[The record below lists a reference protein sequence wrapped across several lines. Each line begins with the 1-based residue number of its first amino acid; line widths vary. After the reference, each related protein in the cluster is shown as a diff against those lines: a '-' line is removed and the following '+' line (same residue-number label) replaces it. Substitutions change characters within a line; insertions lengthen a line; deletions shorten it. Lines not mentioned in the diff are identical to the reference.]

1 MLDDLDSYDDIPL
14 PTTTTTERRP
24 GKFGPRARAK
34 TANVAST
41 TPKNSDA
48 AQLVP
53 PSPQPLAQDSDFSL
67 EMERTGHEPGLSN
80 YSVVAESRELGQ
92 MLASACVPLMAPQVL
107 QLALAEFSTME
118 SAQYTGGTTGVRRA
132 GKFQPENISQPN
144 KGTAKSV
151 SFISSEASDSVI
163 PSVGSFSETMD
174 ISCVQM
180 MTDVHEDDPLHSV
193 STIPDCIAGFQM
205 DHLRVGKEICPILNL
220 LEPLNPTLVCVG
232 PLRTYAVGIDGMNII
247 DCGTHSQPKVEL
259 IYC

>member
-1 MLDDLDSYDDIPL
+1 
-14 PTTTTTERRP
+14 TRAERRP
-24 GKFGPRARAK
+24 GKFRPRARAK

-53 PSPQPLAQDSDFSL
+53 PSPQPSAQDSDFNL

-80 YSVVAESRELGQ
+80 YSVVAVIACRVH
-92 MLASACVPLMAPQVL
+92 MLASACVPLMAPQV

-118 SAQYTGGTTGVRRA
+118 SPQYTGGTAGVRRA

-163 PSVGSFSETMD
+163 PSMGSFSETTD
-174 ISCVQM
+174 ISSVQM

-193 STIPDCIAGFQM
+193 STIPDCIAGFRM
-205 DHLRVGKEICPILNL
+205 DHMIGSEKR
-220 LEPLNPTLVCVG
+220 
-232 PLRTYAVGIDGMNII
+232 
-247 DCGTHSQPKVEL
+247 
-259 IYC
+259 